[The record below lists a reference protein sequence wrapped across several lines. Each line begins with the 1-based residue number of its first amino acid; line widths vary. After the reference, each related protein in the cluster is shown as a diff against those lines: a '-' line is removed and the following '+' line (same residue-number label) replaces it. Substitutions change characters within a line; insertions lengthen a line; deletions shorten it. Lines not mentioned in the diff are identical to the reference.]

1 MMASGQRNNTKA
13 FARLT
18 ASSKTR
24 LPRQGHLE
32 SWSVRPCSAL
42 TLQPSPAKLNQQRIS
57 HQHVVTKTIV
67 SFPEKVE
74 LPTFILPTKMNWP
87 VFSCGFAD

>member
-1 MMASGQRNNTKA
+1 MASGQRNNTV

-18 ASSKTR
+18 ASSKAR

-32 SWSVRPCSAL
+32 SWN
-42 TLQPSPAKLNQQRIS
+42 LQPSPAKLNQQRIS
-57 HQHVVTKTIV
+57 HQHVVTKTIE
-67 SFPEKVE
+67 SFLEKAE